1 MKERGIKFF
10 KTFPCMMD
18 HRRFVQK
25 VVFVG
30 IAWRFSDY
38 DTPEH

>member
-1 MKERGIKFF
+1 MYDGLQAICAEGCFR
-10 KTFPCMMD
+10 
-18 HRRFVQK
+18 
-25 VVFVG
+25 G